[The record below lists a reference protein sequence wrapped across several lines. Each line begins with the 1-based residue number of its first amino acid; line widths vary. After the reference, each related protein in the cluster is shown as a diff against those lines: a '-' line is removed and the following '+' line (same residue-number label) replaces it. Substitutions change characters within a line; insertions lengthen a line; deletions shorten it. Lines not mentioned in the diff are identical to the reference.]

1 MHRVSRRW
9 NGFQMRKM
17 WGRLLWW
24 SKVRFFKKRLAG
36 MPQWNFFR
44 AALQKG
50 QILGYWL
57 KTLTKHF
64 NPRGDNGPVRP
75 CQKCDCNQNV
85 DKDAIGNCDDST
97 GECLRCIDNTDGSHC
112 EVCKA
117 GFFGDALAL
126 KKVGDPPSCQVCQCY
141 PIGTNHDETTLLPV
155 CSPFTGDCSCK
166 PQVVGRDCDRLV
178 WFEIWEQVFKS
189 LLVGV
194 PIFLLILEHL
204 STRSVVDIC
213 APKL

>member
-1 MHRVSRRW
+1 MDHVS
-9 NGFQMRKM
+9 K
-17 WGRLLWW
+17 LVET
-24 SKVRFFKKRLAG
+24 SKVPNAQSVQKVEWVSGAKNARTVTLVIQGKVFLKKMLAG
-36 MPQWNFFR
+36 IPQWIFFR
-44 AALQKG
+44 ATLQKG
-50 QILGYWL
+50 QILLGYWL
-57 KTLTKHF
+57 KTLMKHF

-178 WFEIWEQVFKS
+178 WFEIREQVFKS
-189 LLVGV
+189 L
-194 PIFLLILEHL
+194 
-204 STRSVVDIC
+204 
-213 APKL
+213 

>member
-1 MHRVSRRW
+1 MDHVS
-9 NGFQMRKM
+9 K
-17 WGRLLWW
+17 LVET
-24 SKVRFFKKRLAG
+24 SKVPNAQSVQKVEWVSDAKNVRTVTLVIQGKVFLKKRLAG
-36 MPQWNFFR
+36 MPQWKFAW

-57 KTLTKHF
+57 KTRMKHF

-178 WFEIWEQVFKS
+178 WFEIREQVFKS
-189 LLVGV
+189 
-194 PIFLLILEHL
+194 
-204 STRSVVDIC
+204 S
-213 APKL
+213 

>member
-1 MHRVSRRW
+1 
-9 NGFQMRKM
+9 
-17 WGRLLWW
+17 
-24 SKVRFFKKRLAG
+24 
-36 MPQWNFFR
+36 MPQWIFAG

-57 KTLTKHF
+57 KTLMKHF

-178 WFEIWEQVFKS
+178 WFEIREQVFKT
-189 LLVGV
+189 L
-194 PIFLLILEHL
+194 
-204 STRSVVDIC
+204 
-213 APKL
+213 